1 MPKPQTSAVKPM
13 DVLRNSIDR
22 NVLVD
27 VKGNRGY
34 SGILEGYDV
43 YMNLVIKNAGETI
56 GGETKGVYDRIL
68 VRGDNVIFVSPSKG
82 DNQ

>member
-1 MPKPQTSAVKPM
+1 MPRTSASAVKPM
-13 DVLRNSIDR
+13 DVLKNSIEK

-34 SGILEGYDV
+34 SGILEGYDI
-43 YMNLVIKNAGETI
+43 YMNLVIRNAGEMI
-56 GGETKGVYDRIL
+56 GGENKGVYDRIL

-82 DNQ
+82 DER

>member
-1 MPKPQTSAVKPM
+1 MPRTSGNAVKPM
-13 DVLRNSIDR
+13 DVLKNSIER

-34 SGILEGYDV
+34 SGILEGYDI
-43 YMNLVIKNAGETI
+43 YMNLVIRNAGEMI
-56 GGETKGVYDRIL
+56 GGENRGVYERIL

-82 DNQ
+82 DER